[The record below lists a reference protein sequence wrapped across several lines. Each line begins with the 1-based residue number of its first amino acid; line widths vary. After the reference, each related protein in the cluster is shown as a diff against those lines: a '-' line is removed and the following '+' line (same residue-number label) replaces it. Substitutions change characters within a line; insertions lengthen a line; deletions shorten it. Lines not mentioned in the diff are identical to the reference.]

1 MARYQNA
8 CVCSLMRKNTGGR
21 SGHVSGTLEGRS
33 GDTSPRIA
41 HLSTRKID
49 GHSLEVFDLVR
60 ALEASTFPPLGEAT
74 AAGEASIK
82 RWSLNKHPCE

>member
-1 MARYQNA
+1 LSKTPGDALGT
-8 CVCSLMRKNTGGR
+8 SP
-21 SGHVSGTLEGRS
+21 GTLDGRS

>member
-1 MARYQNA
+1 
-8 CVCSLMRKNTGGR
+8 MRKNTGGR
-21 SGHVSGTLEGRS
+21 SGHVSGDAPRDAA
-33 GDTSPRIA
+33 GDSSPRIA